1 MNAASVALMANAFG
15 SATSSVFSAL
25 HTLCRNTGSGIIT
38 AAELSPAML
47 KVLVGA
53 MQVTEFIAQCSL
65 TEANGTYAK
74 PGSVRSQWISS
85 LITVT

>member
-1 MNAASVALMANAFG
+1 
-15 SATSSVFSAL
+15 
-25 HTLCRNTGSGIIT
+25 
-38 AAELSPAML
+38 ML